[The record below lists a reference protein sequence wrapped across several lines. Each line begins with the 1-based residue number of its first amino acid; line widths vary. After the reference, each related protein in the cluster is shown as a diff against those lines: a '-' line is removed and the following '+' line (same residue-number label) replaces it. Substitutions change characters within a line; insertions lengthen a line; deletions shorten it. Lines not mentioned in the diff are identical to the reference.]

1 MAITY
6 RYHVGSLLA
15 VFLALLLGV
24 LIGIGLTSSP
34 EEFEQRLA
42 DLRKQQ
48 QELAK
53 SHEETTA
60 ELRKQLQEQETIAKE
75 ASAGVIADRL
85 RGKRVAIVL
94 DHDFGSNPLPNNLRA
109 LMKQAGAVVTSTTTI
124 TDKFVKLTKADKDRL
139 SQQLLLYPPPGVHF
153 RSVLAQALGR
163 DLARGR
169 SRLIGNLRDD
179 GLVRTSSDAD
189 YSVRVDYVVLV
200 GGLSKSDQGAVER
213 IDLPLID
220 ALLKDHVRVVGCE
233 STEAKITCVPAY
245 ESKGIP
251 TVDNVDTLAGRL
263 ALVLV
268 LAGAEGNYGV
278 KETADRL
285 LPPAAPAGGR

>member
-34 EEFEQRLA
+34 EEFEQRLSE
-42 DLRKQQ
+42 LRKEQR
-48 QELAK
+48 ELAK

-60 ELRKQLQEQETIAKE
+60 ELRNQLQERETIAKE
-75 ASAGVIADRL
+75 AAAWLIADRL
-85 RGKRVAIVL
+85 RGKRVAIIL
-94 DHDFGSNPLPNNLRA
+94 NHDFGSDPLPDNLRA
-109 LMKQAGAVVTSTTTI
+109 LMKQAGATVTSTTTI
-124 TDKFVKLTKADKDRL
+124 TSRFVNLTKAARDRL
-139 SQQLLLYPPPGVHF
+139 SRRLLLYPPPGTHF
-153 RSVLAQALGR
+153 RSVIAQTLAR

-169 SRLIGNLRDD
+169 TRLIGELRDT
-179 GLVRTSSDAD
+179 GLVRTSSDAN
-189 YSVRVDYVVLV
+189 YSVRVDCVVLV
-200 GGLSKSDQGAVER
+200 GGLDKANAGAVER

-220 ALLKDHVRVVGCE
+220 TLLQEKVRVVGCE
-233 STEAKITCVPAY
+233 STDAKITCIPAY

-251 TVDNVDTLAGRL
+251 TVDNVNTLAGRL

-268 LAGAEGNYGV
+268 LAGADGNYGV

-285 LPPAAPAGGR
+285 LPPVASAGGR